1 MTKHHRNPLIVAHRG
16 SSALAPEN
24 TRAAFGRAIA
34 DGAEGIEFD
43 VRLAKDDVVV
53 FHDPTL
59 ARVGGNPAAISKLT
73 AAELGRTDVG
83 SWFNERFPR
92 LADPSFAHE
101 TVPTLRNTL
110 DLLADFNGVIFVELK
125 ARESDVVRLTEA
137 VAEII
142 RDSPLKPQMIVK
154 SFQLDVIPLI
164 GRLCPDVR
172 TAALFAPK
180 IMTILRKEK
189 RLVSVAGDLGADMIS
204 VHYSLA
210 TRKLVDKAE
219 KRGLPVTIWT
229 ADNPRWVKRSFELG
243 LFAVITN
250 DPAALL
256 ERRRAMAD
264 RHR

>member
-1 MTKHHRNPLIVAHRG
+1 MKKHPREPLIIAHRG

-24 TRAAFGRAIA
+24 TVAAFRRAIT
-34 DGAEGIEFD
+34 DGAEGVEFD

-59 ARVGGNPAAISKLT
+59 ARVGAAAGTISRIT
-73 AAELGRTDVG
+73 SAELGRTDVG
-83 SWFNERFPR
+83 SWFNGRFPR
-92 LADPSFAHE
+92 LADPAFAHE
-101 TVPTLRNTL
+101 TIPTLRQTL
-110 DLLADFNGVIFVELK
+110 DLLTDSEGVIFVELK
-125 ARESDVVRLTEA
+125 ARESEVVRLTEA
-137 VAEII
+137 VARII
-142 RDSPLKPQMIVK
+142 RDSPIKSRIIVK

-164 GRLCPDVR
+164 RKLCPDVR

-189 RLVSVAGDLGADMIS
+189 RLVAVAGDLGADMIS

-210 TRKLVDKAE
+210 TRKLVERAE

-229 ADNPRWVKRSFELG
+229 ADNPRWVKRSSELG

-256 ERRRAMAD
+256 TRRRALAD
-264 RHR
+264 RSR